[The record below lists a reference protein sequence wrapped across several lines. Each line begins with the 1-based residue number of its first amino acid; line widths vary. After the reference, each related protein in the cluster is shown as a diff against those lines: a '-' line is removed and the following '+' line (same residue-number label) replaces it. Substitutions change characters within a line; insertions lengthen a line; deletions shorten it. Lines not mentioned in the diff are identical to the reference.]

1 MCCGKNGSTAMTSG
15 HSLDLL
21 LKSETLSSTKM
32 QLMLHRAKL
41 MRLLEM
47 L

>member
-15 HSLDLL
+15 YSSDLL
-21 LKSETLSSTKM
+21 LKSETLSSQM

-41 MRLLEM
+41 MNEVT
-47 L
+47 